1 VAGLDYFIDV
11 VASGAVPGIGPS
23 DPPETVSQVLG
34 DGFVDDERPT
44 TLRRDYG
51 LVELFWNRR
60 SRSQPW
66 CPSGFAVRVHRLG
79 AVAVDP
85 GLVDRYGPLGVR
97 VPYRDLDDELQRL
110 GYRLQEIT
118 QDADRPGYRRF
129 WLAESR
135 TCVTVA
141 ATGWQWLDAG
151 DVWSI
156 SGPYSASIVAA
167 AEVGASRQAVKD
179 GLTHL
184 LRLGD
189 IERGG
194 WLDRRQPSPVH
205 RANWWLFLLLVI
217 DQQIR
222 DHPDRAA
229 DWVALKV
236 WLLRRAEA
244 TGVIGAAGSAEMM
257 AYFLLAV
264 RREHPDLLD
273 RLPCADDVVRACLHA
288 IPIAVEEVA
297 LLDDDRDLHRLDLTQ
312 MRQSRQAKNLVNAAQ
327 WHRDHVRDEHLAD
340 QLRRWIAVKLRL
352 V

>member
-1 VAGLDYFIDV
+1 VAGLDFFVDV
-11 VASGAVPGIGPS
+11 VASGAVLGVGLT
-23 DPPETVSQVLG
+23 DPPEMVLRVLG
-34 DGFVDDERPT
+34 DGYVEDERPT
-44 TLRRDYG
+44 TLRRDFG
-51 LVELFWNRR
+51 LVEFFWNRR

-66 CPSGFAVRVHRLG
+66 YPSGFAVQVYRLG
-79 AVAVDP
+79 VVDVDP
-85 GLVDRYGPLGVR
+85 GLVDRYGPFGIRLR
-97 VPYRDLDDELQRL
+97 YRDLDDELHRL

-118 QDADRPGYRRF
+118 QDADGPGYRRF

-135 TCVTVA
+135 VCVTVA
-141 ATGWQWLDAG
+141 ATGWQRLDAG

-156 SGPYSASIVAA
+156 SGPYPPQAVAA

-189 IERGG
+189 IERAG
-194 WLDRRQPSPVH
+194 WLDRRQPAPVG

-229 DWVALKV
+229 EWAALKV

-244 TGVIGAAGSAEMM
+244 TDVFAAADSAEMM

-273 RLPCADDVVRACLHA
+273 RLPSADDVIRACLQA
-288 IPIAVEEVA
+288 IPFAVEEVP

-312 MRQSRQAKNLVNAAQ
+312 MRRSRQAKNLVNAAQ
-327 WHRDHVRDEHLAD
+327 WHREYVRDEHLAD
-340 QLRRWIAVKLRL
+340 QLRRWIAVRPRL